1 MAVGVLKWVALG
13 VCVLLAVP
21 ASAAVIEG
29 RVVAV
34 ADGDTVT
41 VLDARKRQ
49 QKVRLTGI
57 DAPEK
62 RQPFGEASRQHL
74 AGLVFGRAV
83 EARCPKRDRYGRW
96 LCKLRVDGR
105 DANFAQLA
113 AGMAW
118 HYKAYGKDQGLF
130 DFTGYA
136 LIELEARY
144 RRRGLWA
151 DPRPQAPWAF
161 RRARREAG
169 SSGDEGARASGIAAE
184 AFALQDCFDLP
195 GLGDAQP
202 AGVGEGQAEQA
213 AGLVPVAGGG
223 AGQEVDGEVG
233 AGDQEFAD
241 VAEALKR
248 RQLFLFADA

>member
-49 QKVRLTGI
+49 HKVRLTGI

-151 DPRPQAPWAF
+151 DPRPQAPWEF
-161 RRARREAG
+161 RRARREA
-169 SSGDEGARASGIAAE
+169 
-184 AFALQDCFDLP
+184 
-195 GLGDAQP
+195 
-202 AGVGEGQAEQA
+202 
-213 AGLVPVAGGG
+213 AGGG
-223 AGQEVDGEVG
+223 VFGG
-233 AGDQEFAD
+233 
-241 VAEALKR
+241 
-248 RQLFLFADA
+248 

>member
-1 MAVGVLKWVALG
+1 MPMASGRAALGARLPSAGAGFLLWSAPVYVVGGVAVGVLKWVALG

-136 LIELEARY
+136 LAELEARY

-161 RRARREAG
+161 RRARREA
-169 SSGDEGARASGIAAE
+169 
-184 AFALQDCFDLP
+184 
-195 GLGDAQP
+195 
-202 AGVGEGQAEQA
+202 
-213 AGLVPVAGGG
+213 AGGG
-223 AGQEVDGEVG
+223 VFGG
-233 AGDQEFAD
+233 
-241 VAEALKR
+241 
-248 RQLFLFADA
+248 

>member
-1 MAVGVLKWVALG
+1 MPMASGRAALGARLPSAGAGFLLWSAPVYVVGGVAVGVLKRVAVL
-13 VCVLLAVP
+13 VAVPVLLLVARG
-21 ASAAVIEG
+21 ASAGVIEG

-62 RQPFGEASRQHL
+62 RQPFGDASRQHL
-74 AGLVFGRAV
+74 AGLVFGREV

-105 DANFAQLA
+105 DANFAQLT

-136 LIELEARY
+136 LAELEARY

-161 RRARREAG
+161 RRAKREA
-169 SSGDEGARASGIAAE
+169 
-184 AFALQDCFDLP
+184 
-195 GLGDAQP
+195 
-202 AGVGEGQAEQA
+202 
-213 AGLVPVAGGG
+213 AGGG
-223 AGQEVDGEVG
+223 GFGG
-233 AGDQEFAD
+233 
-241 VAEALKR
+241 
-248 RQLFLFADA
+248 

>member
-1 MAVGVLKWVALG
+1 MSVFRCLAVG

-21 ASAAVIEG
+21 ASAAVIRG

-34 ADGDTVT
+34 ADGDTLT

-49 QKVRLTGI
+49 QKIRLTGI

-62 RQPFGEASRQHL
+62 RQPYGDASRQHL
-74 AGLVFGRAV
+74 AGLVFGREV

-96 LCKLRVDGR
+96 LCKVGVDGK
-105 DANFAQLA
+105 DANLAQLA

-151 DPRPQAPWAF
+151 DSRPQAPWDF
-161 RRARREAG
+161 RRARREAAG
-169 SSGDEGARASGIAAE
+169 W
-184 AFALQDCFDLP
+184 
-195 GLGDAQP
+195 GLG
-202 AGVGEGQAEQA
+202 
-213 AGLVPVAGGG
+213 
-223 AGQEVDGEVG
+223 
-233 AGDQEFAD
+233 
-241 VAEALKR
+241 
-248 RQLFLFADA
+248 

>member
-105 DANFAQLA
+105 DANFAQLT

-161 RRARREAG
+161 RRAKRGAAG
-169 SSGDEGARASGIAAE
+169 GGVFGGWGGGGRARASGVAVE
-184 AFALQDCFDLP
+184 AGELQDLFDLP
-195 GLGDAQP
+195 RLGDAQP
-202 AGVGEGQAEQA
+202 AGIGEGQAEQA

-223 AGQEVDGEVG
+223 AGQEVEGEVG
-233 AGDQEFAD
+233 AGDQEAAN
-241 VAEALKR
+241 VA
-248 RQLFLFADA
+248 